1 MYSILKDKNQKLQK
15 ESDLFNAIFEDAK
28 KMRALL
34 EGYYKSGKMNNTTLQ
49 ELNLDKPHP
58 ILSDPDASNED

>member
-34 EGYYKSGKMNNTTLQ
+34 ESYYKSGKMNNTTL
-49 ELNLDKPHP
+49 
-58 ILSDPDASNED
+58 